1 MYEIQYLINNAW
13 GIRMGERVNASPGY
27 LETLQTN
34 PSNTIQLTWNIL
46 CANLGSEYLRCTSH
60 YM

>member
-1 MYEIQYLINNAW
+1 MHGEYAW
-13 GIRMGERVNASPGY
+13 GKRVNASPGY

-34 PSNTIQLTWNIL
+34 PSNTIQLTCNIL